1 MPGWAITSRDRAPET
16 RRSWGRDQS
25 GGVSIYVALIAT
37 AIFGI
42 IGLSIDASRAMI
54 VHSEA
59 QAAADAV
66 ALAAASQL
74 DGTPSAITRANAAVA
89 NLVENDQR
97 LAATGASAV
106 AIAQVRYLDEL
117 PSEDALQITNDFVT
131 TDPLRARFVEVT
143 TAPISHLNTF
153 LRAVGADAPLNITRR
168 AVAGCHQMVCRSQPL
183 MICNPAEA
191 ANIGAAFNIDDWRGR
206 QIRFLHQGGPNAPW
220 APGNF
225 GYLSAG
231 GTGVPVLVNALAST
245 SGANA
250 CYGPNVTTEPGAKN
264 GARSAL
270 NVRFGIY
277 QPPQFNNGDAN
288 NPIYAPDVNV
298 RTMPMD
304 LVFAGP
310 ANRFGNGR
318 WNCDAYW
325 DANFGASGVA
335 QPGAC
340 TTNTSGFTRYSMY
353 QYEIANG
360 LVDDP
365 GPGGVTGIPPRG
377 AANARPDR
385 RIIYVAVVN
394 CRDEGVAGRVTV
406 PPLTYLRVFLTQPV
420 SEPSGVEIVGEVLD
434 VVQVG
439 QDDAVL
445 FDIVQIYR

>member
-1 MPGWAITSRDRAPET
+1 MPGDATTSRRHAPLT
-16 RRSWGRDQS
+16 ARSLACDQS
-25 GGVSIYVALIAT
+25 GGVAIYVALIA
-37 AIFGI
+37 AAMFGI
-42 IGLSIDASRAMI
+42 IGLAIDASRAMI

-74 DGTPSAITRANAAVA
+74 DGTPGAIARADAAVA

-97 LAATGASAV
+97 LAAAGASAV
-106 AIAQVRYLDEL
+106 AIAGVRYLDGL
-117 PSEDALQITNDFVT
+117 PNDDTLQITDDFVT

-143 TAPISHLNTF
+143 TAPLSHLNTF
-153 LRAVGADAPLNITRR
+153 LRAVGAAAPLNITRR
-168 AVAGCHQMVCRSQPL
+168 AVAGCNQMLCRSQPL

-191 ANIGAAFNIDDWRGR
+191 TSIGAPFDIDEWRGR
-206 QIRFLHQGGPNAPW
+206 QIRFLHQGGPNAAW

-245 SGANA
+245 NGANV
-250 CYGPNVTTEPGAKN
+250 CYGQGVTTEPGAKN

-277 QPPQFNNGDAN
+277 ERPQFNNGDAN
-288 NPIYAPDVNV
+288 NPVYAPDVNV
-298 RTMPMD
+298 RAMPQD
-304 LVFAGP
+304 LVFTGP

-325 DANFGASGVA
+325 DSNFGGSGVA
-335 QPGAC
+335 QPSAC
-340 TTNTSGFTRYSMY
+340 TTNTSGFTRYAMY

-360 LVDDP
+360 LVDEP

-377 AANARPDR
+377 AANALPDR
-385 RIIYVAVVN
+385 RIVYVAVVN
-394 CRDEGVAGRVTV
+394 CRDESVAGRVTV
-406 PPLTYLRVFLTQPV
+406 PPITYLRVFLTQPV
-420 SEPSGVEIVGEVLD
+420 TEPSGVEIIGEVLD

-445 FDIVQIYR
+445 FDIVQLYR